1 MGRKDR
7 DMNEIKVFTRTD
19 DGRISKV
26 IEYSTGKKV
35 EIPVN
40 KDGSIK
46 WYADKMKGQEVK
58 QYEEIHS

>member
-1 MGRKDR
+1 
-7 DMNEIKVFTRTD
+7 MNEIKVFTRTD
-19 DGRISKV
+19 GGRISKV
-26 IEYSTGKKV
+26 IEYSTGTKV

>member
-1 MGRKDR
+1 
-7 DMNEIKVFTRTD
+7 MNEIKVFTRTD

-26 IEYSTGKKV
+26 IEYSTGTKV

-46 WYADKMKGQEVK
+46 WYADKFKGQEVK

>member
-1 MGRKDR
+1 
-7 DMNEIKVFTRTD
+7 MNEIKVFTRTD

-58 QYEEIHS
+58 QYEKIHS

>member
-1 MGRKDR
+1 
-7 DMNEIKVFTRTD
+7 MNEIKVFTRTD

-26 IEYSTGKKV
+26 IEYSTGTKV